1 MKGTR
6 GVLWIGRCGTR
17 GRSPLHELD
26 ASSSVCLSK
35 LCPHWAW
42 PQAQVHRGLQLRKPK
57 DTHAQFVGEAP
68 APPPARAT
76 H

>member
-17 GRSPLHELD
+17 GRSPLHKLD

-42 PQAQVHRGLQLRKPK
+42 PQAQSSSQGFAA
-57 DTHAQFVGEAP
+57 AQAERYACTICG
-68 APPPARAT
+68 
-76 H
+76 